1 MDIKDKE
8 ARIRLFL
15 QLIESFK
22 AETWVDNIYTIIE
35 QYDIPNHLDRD
46 FIIDALIEHYVK
58 KEEYEKCANLMKWK
72 EDILRIDLVINEA
85 SASIKDDETG
95 KSKYKGGFTVPD
107 SIRQRFKKKRNK

>member
-1 MDIKDKE
+1 MTTEDKE

-72 EDILRIDLVINEA
+72 EDLLRIDLVINEA